1 MLLLNR
7 MHDHKN
13 VQDGSLDRFLLA
25 QNRSARAQP
34 HTTVYEMALSEIC
47 SGRKLSHW
55 IWFILPQGP
64 FGTSMMARRYA
75 ISDPD
80 EAANYLRESTLRS
93 RLLEMT
99 NGILVQLKAGVP
111 VLTLMGSQTDSRKL
125 VSCLTLFEAVATRL
139 GDEEVR
145 IAMSEVLG
153 NPSLEMWPR
162 CMATLNWLGEVH

>member
-1 MLLLNR
+1 
-7 MHDHKN
+7 
-13 VQDGSLDRFLLA
+13 
-25 QNRSARAQP
+25 
-34 HTTVYEMALSEIC
+34 
-47 SGRKLSHW
+47 
-55 IWFILPQGP
+55 
-64 FGTSMMARRYA
+64 MMARRYA

-99 NGILVQLKAGVP
+99 DGILVQLKAGVP